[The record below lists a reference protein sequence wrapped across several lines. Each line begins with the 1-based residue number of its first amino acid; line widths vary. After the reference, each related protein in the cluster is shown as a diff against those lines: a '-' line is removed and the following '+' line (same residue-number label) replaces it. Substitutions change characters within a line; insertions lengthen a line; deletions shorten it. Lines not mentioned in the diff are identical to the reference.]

1 MTPSLPVMTTSIMRC
16 SMSFYAVLGGGMVA
30 PVQRVTDFLDG
41 VDGSKSQTA
50 NDVDDGLGP
59 VRSSYRLGVKEG
71 PLHELYPS
79 FVTEALRKA
88 LLEFDKQMPGFVC
101 KGIPVLC
108 SFYLFATHSYS
119 YRCSWR
125 L

>member
-1 MTPSLPVMTTSIMRC
+1 MDFL
-16 SMSFYAVLGGGMVA
+16 LGGGLVA

-50 NDVDDGLGP
+50 NDEDGLGP

-101 KGIPVLC
+101 KGIPVLRSSC
-108 SFYLFATHSYS
+108 LLAFHSC
-119 YRCSWR
+119 RCSWR